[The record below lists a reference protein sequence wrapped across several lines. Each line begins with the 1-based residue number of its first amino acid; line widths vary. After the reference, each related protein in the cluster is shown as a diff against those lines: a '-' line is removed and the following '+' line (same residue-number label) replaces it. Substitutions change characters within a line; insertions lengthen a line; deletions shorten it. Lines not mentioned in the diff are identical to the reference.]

1 MKLLSKVNKRNTL
14 LLGALTCLMLA
25 GSVSAF
31 AARQTFSGKAVA
43 AVTVV
48 TESQDSFF
56 SSTTYQD
63 LPGATVT
70 INVPAGKIQL
80 VQAAYFAESHCGSTF
95 HDHWC
100 SVRILADGT
109 EMSPSAFE
117 SSIDFAFDG
126 SGTGDDFREGHAMQR
141 SILLGPGTHTIR
153 VQVAVS
159 ASDDGLFLDDWSLT
173 ITQYNNGK

>member
-1 MKLLSKVNKRNTL
+1 MKAFAKVTRSSAMFIA
-14 LLGALTCLMLA
+14 ALTCMMLV
-25 GSVSAF
+25 GSISAF
-31 AARQTFSGKAVA
+31 AARQTFNGKAVA

-48 TESQDSFF
+48 TESADTFIN
-56 SSTTYQD
+56 STSYQN
-63 LPGATVT
+63 LAGATVT
-70 INVPAGKIQL
+70 ITVPAGTVRL
-80 VQAAYFAESHCGSTF
+80 VQADYFAESTCGSTF

-117 SSIDFAFDG
+117 SPIDFAFDG

-141 SILLGPGTHTIR
+141 SILLGPGTHTIQ

-159 ASDDGLFLDDWSLT
+159 ASDDGIFLDDWSLT
-173 ITQYNNGK
+173 VTQYNNGR